1 MISGSVYFGL
11 ALTCGAYVV
20 GCVVHRF
27 AKTPLLNPL
36 IVTNVLVIAF
46 LALTGI
52 AYDDYFN
59 GAKYI
64 GDLLTPATVCL
75 AIPLYRQLHLLKKHA
90 AAICCGIAAGVLANS
105 LCILLM
111 SLLFGFS
118 RTMYVTLLPKS
129 ITAAIAMPVCEELGG
144 IPAITMLA
152 TVITGAFGYISAP
165 ALLKLVRVGEKT
177 PGVVDLTRLLGRQRR
192 TLHMVRVVRH
202 EHLRPIEQRVVDP
215 RVPLVPE
222 PVHKPRPVGHGVLP
236 SLRKHRRGIR
246 VRANRRT

>member
-20 GCVVHRF
+20 GCAVHRF

-52 AYDDYFN
+52 AYDDLRR
-59 GAKYI
+59 
-64 GDLLTPATVCL
+64 LLQRREIYRRPADARYGLPRDTAL
-75 AIPLYRQLHLLKKHA
+75 PPAPFAQEARRRDMLRHSGGRPRQLALHTPYVA
-90 AAICCGIAAGVLANS
+90 ALR
-105 LCILLM
+105 LQ
-111 SLLFGFS
+111 
-118 RTMYVTLLPKS
+118 LPKS

-165 ALLKLVRVGEKT
+165 ALLKLVRVGDKVAK
-177 PGVVDLTRLLGRQRR
+177 GVAIGSSSHAFGTLKAFEMGEAEGAMSSLAIAAAGLLTVAIAPFASLLFFWQ
-192 TLHMVRVVRH
+192 
-202 EHLRPIEQRVVDP
+202 
-215 RVPLVPE
+215 
-222 PVHKPRPVGHGVLP
+222 
-236 SLRKHRRGIR
+236 
-246 VRANRRT
+246 

>member
-144 IPAITMLA
+144 IPAIREIKFSLISNRGCFGACSFCALTFHQGTA
-152 TVITGAFGYISAP
+152 THWQA
-165 ALLKLVRVGEKT
+165 
-177 PGVVDLTRLLGRQRR
+177 RR
-192 TLHMVRVVRH
+192 KR
-202 EHLRPIEQRVVDP
+202 
-215 RVPLVPE
+215 
-222 PVHKPRPVGHGVLP
+222 
-236 SLRKHRRGIR
+236 
-246 VRANRRT
+246 

>member
-165 ALLKLVRVGEKT
+165 ALLKLVRVGDKVAR
-177 PGVVDLTRLLGRQRR
+177 GVAIGSSSHAFGTIRAFEMGEAEGAMSSLAIAAAGLLTVAIAPFASLLFFWQ
-192 TLHMVRVVRH
+192 
-202 EHLRPIEQRVVDP
+202 
-215 RVPLVPE
+215 
-222 PVHKPRPVGHGVLP
+222 
-236 SLRKHRRGIR
+236 
-246 VRANRRT
+246 

>member
-90 AAICCGIAAGVLANS
+90 AAICCGIAAG
-105 LCILLM
+105 
-111 SLLFGFS
+111 
-118 RTMYVTLLPKS
+118 TMYVTLLPKS

-165 ALLKLVRVGEKT
+165 ALLKLVRVGDKVAK
-177 PGVVDLTRLLGRQRR
+177 GVAIGSSSHAFGTLKAFEMGEAEGAMSSLAIAAAGLLTVAIAPFASLLFFWQ
-192 TLHMVRVVRH
+192 
-202 EHLRPIEQRVVDP
+202 
-215 RVPLVPE
+215 
-222 PVHKPRPVGHGVLP
+222 
-236 SLRKHRRGIR
+236 
-246 VRANRRT
+246 